1 MERGGRRVGKRDEEQ
16 YKGAGRGG
24 LRTLS
29 FGARERRKGEAAQGA
44 RVGACGERG
53 GGVRLLG
60 GQRGGRGRE
69 GAVWRCGTYLFVRAP
84 EGGESKK
91 RE

>member
-29 FGARERRKGEAAQGA
+29 FGARERRKGVAAQGA

-53 GGVRLLG
+53 RRGAPVGKG
-60 GQRGGRGRE
+60 EGEGQGDQ
-69 GAVWRCGTYLFVRAP
+69 
-84 EGGESKK
+84 S
-91 RE
+91 